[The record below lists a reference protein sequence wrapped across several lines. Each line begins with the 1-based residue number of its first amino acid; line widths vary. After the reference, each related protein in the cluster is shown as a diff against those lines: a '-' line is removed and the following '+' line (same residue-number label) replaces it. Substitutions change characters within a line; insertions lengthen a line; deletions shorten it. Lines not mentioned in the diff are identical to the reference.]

1 MERKK
6 KTVRIMQCND
16 RIFLSAHQLSLS
28 LSLSLSLVL
37 KGRCDPSPSNSILF
51 SHPKMAA
58 EAVLVR
64 RSISSASFGSKWRTP
79 QPHKFE
85 VSRCTVCACSS
96 VDGRNKFYKELGLF
110 ALKKKIEDAVQRTE
124 MMAPTALQI
133 EEARWVKLDGLIR
146 DYDLWD
152 DPAKTNDALVK
163 LADIASAVDALRD
176 LTYKAEE
183 AKLITQLAEM
193 DAINYAL
200 FEQAYTASLDMG
212 KFFDRYEMLKLLK
225 GPYDVDG
232 ASMVIKAESNGNYH
246 ELWAEK
252 LLRMYQKWAE
262 KQGYRGRIVEK
273 RLAKNGGITS
283 ATVEFEFDYA
293 YGYLQGE
300 MGVHRLIRSSETG
313 STIDEVSL
321 AAVDIIP
328 LFHGSAPDL
337 QINEEDLLILC
348 PPSSPGVEASE
359 GWSGVV
365 IQHVPTGF
373 AVQSSSERS
382 IFANK
387 TKALN
392 RLKAR
397 LLVTASDKGVP
408 DISGIKKEDMFD
420 VWQDEARRYVLYP
433 HKHVKDVRSGVEIP
447 DLCSV
452 LDGNIEPLIG
462 AHIHMRRSNDMAR

>member
-1 MERKK
+1 
-6 KTVRIMQCND
+6 
-16 RIFLSAHQLSLS
+16 
-28 LSLSLSLVL
+28 
-37 KGRCDPSPSNSILF
+37 
-51 SHPKMAA
+51 MAA

-64 RSISSASFGSKWRTP
+64 TSLSSGSFGSRWRAP
-79 QPHKFE
+79 QPHKSA
-85 VSRCTVCACSS
+85 VSRCMVRACSS
-96 VDGRNKFYKELGLF
+96 VDGRSKVYRELGLF
-110 ALKKKIEDAVQRTE
+110 SLKRKIEDAVQRTE
-124 MMAPTALQI
+124 KMAPTALQI
-133 EEARWVKLDGLIR
+133 EEAKWIKLDGLIR

-152 DPAKTNDALVK
+152 DPAKSYDALVK
-163 LADIASAVDALRD
+163 LADIARAVDALRD

-183 AKLITQLAEM
+183 AKLITQLVEM

-200 FEQAYTASLDMG
+200 FEQAYTSSLDMS
-212 KFFDRYEMLKLLK
+212 KFLDRYEMLKLLK

-273 RLAKNGGITS
+273 HRATNGGITS

-293 YGYLQGE
+293 YGCLQGE
-300 MGVHRLIRSSETG
+300 RGVHRMISGSETG

-328 LFHGSAPDL
+328 LFRGSAPDL
-337 QINEEDLLILC
+337 KISEEDLLISC
-348 PPSSPGVEASE
+348 PSSSPEVEVSE
-359 GWSGVV
+359 GRSGVV

-373 AVQSSSERS
+373 VVQSSGERS

-387 TKALN
+387 IKALN
-392 RLKAR
+392 RLKAK
-397 LLVTASDKGVP
+397 LLVTASDVGVP
-408 DISGIKKEDMFD
+408 GMNGIKKEDVFN
-420 VWQDEARRYVLYP
+420 VWQDEVRRYVLYP
-433 HKHVKDVRSGVEIP
+433 RKHVKDVRSGVEMP
-447 DLCSV
+447 DLYSV

-462 AHIHMRRSNDMAR
+462 AHIQIRHSNDMPR

>member
-1 MERKK
+1 
-6 KTVRIMQCND
+6 
-16 RIFLSAHQLSLS
+16 
-28 LSLSLSLVL
+28 
-37 KGRCDPSPSNSILF
+37 
-51 SHPKMAA
+51 MAA
-58 EAVLVR
+58 EAVLG
-64 RSISSASFGSKWRTP
+64 RSSMSSASFGSKWRAP
-79 QPHKFE
+79 QSHKFE
-85 VSRCTVCACSS
+85 VSRCTVRACSS
-96 VDGRNKFYKELGLF
+96 VDGRSKVYRELGLF
-110 ALKKKIEDAVQRTE
+110 SLKKKIEDAVQRTE

-133 EEARWVKLDGLIR
+133 EEARWIKQDGLIR

-152 DPAKTNDALVK
+152 DPAKSNDALVK
-163 LADIASAVDALRD
+163 LADIARAVDSLRD

-200 FEQAYTASLDMG
+200 FEQAYTASLDMS
-212 KFFDRYEMLKLLK
+212 KFLDQYEMLKLLK
-225 GPYDVDG
+225 GPYDGDG
-232 ASMVIKAESNGNYH
+232 ASMVIKAESNGNDH

-262 KQGYRGRIVEK
+262 KQGYKGRIVEK

-300 MGVHRLIRSSETG
+300 RGLHRMIRSSKTG
-313 STIDEVSL
+313 STVDEVSL

-328 LFHGSAPDL
+328 LSRGSAPDL

-348 PPSSPGVEASE
+348 PSSSPEVEVSE
-359 GWSGVV
+359 GRSGVV

-373 AVQSSSERS
+373 VIQSSGERS

-387 TKALN
+387 MKALN

-397 LLVTASDKGVP
+397 LLVTASDIGVQGI
-408 DISGIKKEDMFD
+408 DGIKKEDVFD
-420 VWQDEARRYVLYP
+420 LWQDEARRYVLYP
-433 HKHVKDVRSGVEIP
+433 RKHVKDVRSGIEMP
-447 DLCSV
+447 DLYSV

-462 AHIHMRRSNDMAR
+462 AHIHMRHSNDMAR